1 MADWLPIF
9 IFLVELEKLQS
20 EYHSQFQFID
30 ETRQEAPI
38 YDWITIDAFA
48 DVHRQQRMLIDDLMR
63 IELELLRMALARDQ
77 RTKYKPPKH
86 KKPPRKGKKK
96 KKQRESVDLVTERGL
111 ENCYQELKAMN
122 VSDVYLITAM
132 KKFSNFTIDWEI
144 IINSLSLQIIR
155 KYPRRSL
162 KDFIGDHNFAAT
174 EMRALNK
181 PTVAHYGD
189 IKSLLRNLIVGMGP
203 ISELPKVK
211 SICISGPPK
220 CGKKLLVDALCT
232 EMNAVVFN
240 LSANIVQKIEFE
252 SLSETL
258 SLVIQVAKRLQPSVI
273 FIDGAHKPF
282 IRKIPAEEVGEEP
295 RKLGKFLYA
304 KILNK
309 ISDDDAVI
317 LWVGFNFV
325 QYFSLIF
332 KNIYHNFSIGCSNQP
347 WNSNYVSMRKCY
359 QKFISFPA
367 ELDYGT
373 ALMTW
378 QAGLRKNRVLDFDA
392 SALATVTRNYAIGD
406 ILEFINEHVD
416 LRRRMRWATH
426 WLMQHWW
433 WALN

>member
-1 MADWLPIF
+1 
-9 IFLVELEKLQS
+9 
-20 EYHSQFQFID
+20 
-30 ETRQEAPI
+30 
-38 YDWITIDAFA
+38 
-48 DVHRQQRMLIDDLMR
+48 MR

-96 KKQRESVDLVTERGL
+96 KKKKRESVDLVTERGL

-122 VSDVYLITAM
+122 VSDAHLITAILQLTE
-132 KKFSNFTIDWEI
+132 KFSSFHCI
-144 IINSLSLQIIR
+144 SLSSQIIR

-220 CGKKLLVDALCT
+220 CGKKLLVDALCA
-232 EMNAVVFN
+232 EMNAVLFD
-240 LSANIVQKIEFE
+240 LSASIVQKLEYE
-252 SLSETL
+252 SLSEIL
-258 SLVIQVAKRLQPSVI
+258 SLVMQVAKRVQPSVI

-282 IRKIPAEEVGEEP
+282 IRKIPPEEVGEEP

-304 KILNK
+304 KIVNK

-317 LWVGFNFV
+317 L
-325 QYFSLIF
+325 
-332 KNIYHNFSIGCSNQP
+332 
-347 WNSNYVSMRKCY
+347 
-359 QKFISFPA
+359 
-367 ELDYGT
+367 
-373 ALMTW
+373 
-378 QAGLRKNRVLDFDA
+378 
-392 SALATVTRNYAIGD
+392 
-406 ILEFINEHVD
+406 
-416 LRRRMRWATH
+416 
-426 WLMQHWW
+426 
-433 WALN
+433 